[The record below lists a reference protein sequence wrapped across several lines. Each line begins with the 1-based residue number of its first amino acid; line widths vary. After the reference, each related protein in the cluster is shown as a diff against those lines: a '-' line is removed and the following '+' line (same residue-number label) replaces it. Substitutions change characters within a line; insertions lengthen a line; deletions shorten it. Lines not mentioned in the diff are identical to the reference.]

1 MILKLNGELK
11 DGSAG
16 SVLSNVEV
24 DRIAV
29 SSGEARKVVKEVLR
43 RGVSEGYLKG
53 LDETAARQGIPKE
66 VYYAKVS
73 KLAKEIYEGRNTSEF
88 TPEEFWA
95 QVNKENKTYR
105 KR

>member
-1 MILKLNGELK
+1 MIQTKWGAE

-29 SSGEARKVVKEVLR
+29 SSGEARKVVKELLR

-73 KLAKEIYEGRNTSEF
+73 KLANLMKKMKM
-88 TPEEFWA
+88 
-95 QVNKENKTYR
+95 VK
-105 KR
+105 